1 MTKGR
6 IVKQSVAALLA
17 AGWLLLGPPAAE
29 AQHKPPGSDAQHK
42 PPAAD
47 TEKPPSGAEIMA
59 QMAQNRQLA
68 GSEAIVEFRVTNEK
82 GETRKLT
89 LKMAT
94 KLYPGEQTEKR
105 IYRFLEPEDVK
116 GTGVLVFDH
125 EKKADDIWL
134 FLPEIRKVR
143 RIVGND
149 KSEAFMGSEFT
160 YGDLNIPPLDDY
172 TYKLLGEENQGGEKC
187 YKVEVLPKPGTK
199 DGYKKKIYWVSEKS
213 YAVRRGLYY
222 DMSGKLLKELL
233 TQDIKLLDEKNHRY
247 RTTRMEMI
255 NHQNHRRSV
264 FVTRKVAFRP
274 NAKDDFFTTR
284 FLERT

>member
-47 TEKPPSGAEIMA
+47 TEKPPSGADIMA
-59 QMAQNRQLA
+59 KMAENRQLA
-68 GSEAIVEFRVTNEK
+68 GSEAVVEFRIINEK
-82 GETRKLT
+82 GETRTLK

-94 KLYPGEQTEKR
+94 KLYPDATEKR
-105 IYRFLEPEDVK
+105 VYRFLEPEDVK
-116 GTGVLVFDH
+116 GTSVLVFDH
-125 EKKADDIWL
+125 ENKPDDIWL

-160 YGDLNIPPLDDY
+160 YGDLNIPPLGDY

-187 YKVEVLPKPGTK
+187 YKVDVLPKPGTK
-199 DGYKKKIYWVSEKS
+199 DGYKKKTFWVSEKT
-213 YAVRRGLYY
+213 YAIRRGLYY

-255 NHQNHRRSV
+255 NRQNRRRSV
-264 FVTRKVAFRP
+264 FVTRQVAFKP
-274 NAKDDFFTTR
+274 NTKDDFFTTR